1 MEEKKVQ
8 GRYDRIRTIFSNW
21 GNNHNFFRRQVGFTL
36 VELLVVVGIIGIL
49 SVAVLATLN
58 PLAQIQKGNDTKRKG
73 DLSQIQKALET
84 YYHDNG
90 GYPKSSGNYRIIFT
104 GNVNGNPAD
113 WGSNGFSPYM
123 NKLPSDPSKD
133 RIYVYFSSGPN
144 PQSPQSYWLYASLE
158 RDKSCTNGVCVA
170 LDPQLCNKGDACTSL
185 ATNGVPSS
193 ACGGTCNFGISS
205 SNTSP

>member
-8 GRYDRIRTIFSNW
+8 GGYNRIRAIFSNW
-21 GNNHNFFRRQVGFTL
+21 GNNHNFFGRQTGFTL
-36 VELLVVVGIIGIL
+36 VELLVVIGIIGIL
-49 SVAVLATLN
+49 SVAVLITLN
-58 PLAQIQKGNDTKRKG
+58 PFAQIQKGNDTKRKE

-90 GYPKSSGNYRIIFT
+90 SYPKSSSNYKIIFT

-113 WGSNGFSPYM
+113 WGTNGFSPYM
-123 NKLPSDPSKD
+123 SQLPLDPSKD
-133 RIYVYFSSGPN
+133 RTYVYFSSGS
-144 PQSPQSYWLYASLE
+144 SPQSYWLYASLQ

-185 ATNGVPSS
+185 VNNGVPSS